1 MEQQQSNPYRQLLD
15 DSKAYLKLRYDL
27 LRLELLDKISQIVGL
42 VVMLLVVL
50 FIALAATAYFSVA
63 LVNWMALYMPLPVAY
78 CIIGGVFLL
87 TAILLILLR
96 KPLFINPLIKQLS
109 RILFAKPNET
119 GSTADKGGTDET
131 DV

>member
-63 LVNWMALYMPLPVAY
+63 LVNWMAYICRCRLP
-78 CIIGGVFLL
+78 
-87 TAILLILLR
+87 TA
-96 KPLFINPLIKQLS
+96 
-109 RILFAKPNET
+109 
-119 GSTADKGGTDET
+119 
-131 DV
+131 